1 MAETVY
7 EVNYRNITIKI
18 SDGATVS
25 GKVNLQNYR
34 RLSDMLKSSNEKF
47 ITVVL
52 ELAGES
58 SPKAVFINKDYII
71 LAEEK

>member
-1 MAETVY
+1 
-7 EVNYRNITIKI
+7 
-18 SDGATVS
+18 
-25 GKVNLQNYR
+25 
-34 RLSDMLKSSNEKF
+34 MLKSSNEKF

-58 SPKAVFINKDYII
+58 SPKVVFINKDYII